1 MKQGKRDGRRG
12 SGILEMSLC
21 LLAFAMALFGI
32 VEFGYLMF
40 VHQSIQERVRAAL
53 RYGVVNPYDPTAIQN
68 MVLYGRPDEPEG
80 AQPSLDLS
88 RSMVHVERLSS
99 ETVEDRIRIT
109 VEGYTHRSITPWLP
123 ARLVSK
129 PVVLCLPYEPPLPP
143 R

>member
-1 MKQGKRDGRRG
+1 MKDGKRDTRRG

-21 LLAFAMALFGI
+21 LLAFAMAVFGI

-40 VHQSIQERVRAAL
+40 VHQSINERARAAL
-53 RYGVVNPYDPTAIQN
+53 RYGVVNPYNPTAIQN

-80 AQPSLDLS
+80 VQPSLNLS
-88 RSMVHVERLSS
+88 RSMVQVERLSS

-109 VEGYTHRSITPWLP
+109 VQGYTHRSITPWLP
-123 ARLVSK
+123 ATLAAK
-129 PVVLCLPYEPPLPP
+129 PIILSLPYEPPLPP